1 VRRRE
6 FIITLIGGVVA
17 AWPVPSWAQ
26 MPVRIRLIG
35 VLWAGIIP
43 GTPAAELAIAA
54 FTEGLHELGWKEGEN
69 LKIEHR
75 WVTSGAEQS
84 KTLAKELVGLKPDAL
99 VVNSTPLLSVMA
111 SETRTIPIV
120 FVRVADPVGQGL
132 IASLARPGGN
142 ITGFTNFE
150 FSMGGKWLQ
159 LLKDLSP
166 STERVAIL
174 FNPNTMPFALF
185 VRSIEAAAPSFALQ
199 LQPSPFQNTDD
210 VERIIEAFARERN
223 SALVVLPDT
232 STIQHRQFIIRM
244 VARNNL
250 PTIYPYGLFAKD
262 GGLISYGIDAISVY
276 RDASVYVIAQQIRIG
291 YQSKDGQAARPR
303 NSPQVARARR
313 RGDRMKR
320 REFITAPR
328 WRGGVAAHGA
338 RAAVRKAANDR
349 LLGRCDRFSLEQLVG
364 GVRAATSRAWLERRS
379 HRPY

>member
-1 VRRRE
+1 MRRRE

-276 RDASVYVIAQQIRIG
+276 RDASVYVSRILRG
-291 YQSKDGQAARPR
+291 EKPSELPVQAP
-303 NSPQVARARR
+303 NKYELVINL
-313 RGDRMKR
+313 K
-320 REFITAPR
+320 TA
-328 WRGGVAAHGA
+328 
-338 RAAVRKAANDR
+338 K
-349 LLGRCDRFSLEQLVG
+349 LLGLEIPPKLLALADEVI
-364 GVRAATSRAWLERRS
+364 E
-379 HRPY
+379 